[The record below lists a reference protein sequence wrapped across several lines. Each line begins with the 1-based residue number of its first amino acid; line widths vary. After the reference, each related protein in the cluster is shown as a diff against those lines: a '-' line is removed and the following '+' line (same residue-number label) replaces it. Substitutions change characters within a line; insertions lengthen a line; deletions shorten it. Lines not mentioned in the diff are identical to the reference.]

1 MPKSALQKNKVFL
14 IIKYLSENSDETH
27 PVSTK
32 RLIEY
37 LASNGISAERRTI
50 YSDIQL
56 LRDLGYDIL
65 QNSNRL
71 GGGYYL
77 GSREFE
83 IAELKLLV
91 DAVQSSRFI
100 TAKKSR
106 ELIKKLE
113 QKASRFDAG
122 KLQRQVYVAGRIKT
136 ENESVYYTIDCIHN
150 AIQENLQI
158 QFQYME
164 WNLAKKLVPREN
176 RLRTVS
182 PWALIWKDENY
193 YLAAYDE
200 EAGLMKHFRVDKM
213 GKTMLSS
220 QKRVGTEAFEKMDPA
235 AYTNQ
240 IFGMFQGKTS
250 SVSIDFPN
258 RLIGVVLDRFGRDI
272 FLQPISK
279 DTFRLHTKVNVSPQ
293 FFGWLA
299 GLGPEVKIHSPGEVR
314 EDYRKWIASLLEG
327 MNQE

>member
-1 MPKSALQKNKVFL
+1 MPKSPSQKNKIILILQYLQKN
-14 IIKYLSENSDETH
+14 SDEKH

-32 RLIEY
+32 KLIQF
-37 LASNGISAERRTI
+37 LDSNGISAERRTI
-50 YSDIQL
+50 YSDIET

-77 GSREFE
+77 ASREFE

-100 TAKKSR
+100 TARKSR

-113 QKASRFDAG
+113 GMASKFDAG
-122 KLQRQVYVAGRIKT
+122 RMQRQVYVAGRIKT
-136 ENESVYYTIDCIHN
+136 GNENVYYTIDCIHN
-150 AIQENLQI
+150 AIQDNLQI

-164 WNLAKKLVPREN
+164 WSLSRKLVPKKEP
-176 RLRTVS
+176 LRTVS

-200 EAGLMKHFRVDKM
+200 EACLMKHFRVDKM
-213 GKTMLSS
+213 GKTALVDC
-220 QKRVGTEAFEKMDPA
+220 KRVGLDAYRQIDPA
-235 AYTNQ
+235 MYSNQ
-240 IFGMFQGKTS
+240 IFGMFYGEVKR
-250 SVSIDFPN
+250 VSIDFPN
-258 RLIGVVLDRFGRDI
+258 RLVGVVIDRFGKEI
-272 FLQPISK
+272 ALQIISK
-279 DTFRLHTKVNVSPQ
+279 ETFRLHTQVNVSPQ

-299 GLGPEVKIHSPGEVR
+299 GLGPEVKIHEP
-314 EDYRKWIASLLEG
+314 EDVMMEYRQWIASLLEG
-327 MNQE
+327 MNTI